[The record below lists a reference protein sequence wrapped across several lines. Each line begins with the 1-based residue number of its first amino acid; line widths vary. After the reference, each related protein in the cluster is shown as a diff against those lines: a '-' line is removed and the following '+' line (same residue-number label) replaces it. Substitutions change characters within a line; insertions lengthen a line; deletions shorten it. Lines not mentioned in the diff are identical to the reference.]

1 MFVVP
6 KRKYD
11 EVAEQLED
19 SKAQLRLTRIDFKNV
34 TSDINKHKQLYK
46 ESLEVNAKIERERQ
60 MLEKSNLLKQ
70 DTICRLEYKVEE
82 IGELVDEEIETN
94 KKLVKLIEKYE
105 DKLSEREEKDIR
117 RLENI
122 ARRSKKE
129 KVRKKCENRI
139 QKIKER
145 QILLEV

>member
-11 EVAEQLED
+11 EVTEKLE
-19 SKAQLRLTRIDFKNV
+19 KLQGEVRVARIELKNMSLDV
-34 TSDINKHKQLYK
+34 DRYKKLYK
-46 ESLEVNAKIERERQ
+46 ENLEVNAKIEREKQ

-105 DKLSEREEKDIR
+105 DKLSQREEKDIR

-122 ARRSKKE
+122 AKGSKKE
-129 KVRKKCENRI
+129 KVKKKCENRI